1 MSILRRVI
9 RKLRKPPE
17 IQGPVK
23 IIVNG
28 QEHLTVTG
36 QTVLR
41 ALKTEDIDISHYCGG
56 VCTCGTCDIT
66 VLSGSEWLT
75 PVQPRE
81 ELVLGVSK
89 LNRNGRLACQARLK
103 PIGEG
108 TTINVIE
115 LKVPKP

>member
-28 QEHLTVTG
+28 KEHLTVTG
-36 QTVLR
+36 QTVLQ
-41 ALKTEDIDISHYCGG
+41 ALRKEDIDISHYCGG

-66 VLSGSEWLT
+66 VISGSEWLS
-75 PVQPRE
+75 PAQPRE

-89 LNRNGRLACQARLK
+89 FSRNGRLACQARLK
-103 PIGEG
+103 PIGES
-108 TTINVIE
+108 TMINVIE

>member
-36 QTVLR
+36 QTVLQ
-41 ALKTEDIDISHYCGG
+41 ALRKEDIGLHQYRECSNNPP
-56 VCTCGTCDIT
+56 
-66 VLSGSEWLT
+66 GSEHA
-75 PVQPRE
+75 PR
-81 ELVLGVSK
+81 VGS
-89 LNRNGRLACQARLK
+89 QAILY
-103 PIGEG
+103 G
-108 TTINVIE
+108 
-115 LKVPKP
+115 LHLDSL